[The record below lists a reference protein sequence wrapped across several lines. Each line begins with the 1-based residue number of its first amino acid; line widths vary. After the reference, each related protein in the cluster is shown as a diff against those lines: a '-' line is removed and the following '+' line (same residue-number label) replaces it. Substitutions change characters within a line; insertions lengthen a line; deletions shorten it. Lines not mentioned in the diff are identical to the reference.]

1 MTLIAHS
8 GALMSFQRAVGI
20 MTVPDSWRTS
30 FVTALFVLVIQ
41 SVICLPQTAFAR
53 ASDISR
59 TQSQAEH
66 GSVAQEIELG
76 AAYLGGKSVPR
87 DERKAAYWYE
97 KAANAGDPGAQ
108 QQIGYFYQNGIGV
121 DRDPERAARWFERAV
136 AGGLI
141 SAKVNLGVAYVWGSG
156 VRKDPGF
163 AVQLFREAANKGN
176 GTAACYLG
184 VMYSFGMGVPK
195 DASEGR
201 HWFEAGAKLHD
212 AMAQFN
218 LAMTL
223 FKQDNLM
230 SKDVI
235 ELLRDSAHAGYVRAM
250 HQLGLFIVRDPA
262 LAASPTEATDL
273 LEEAAA
279 NGSWQSSALLGILAR
294 DGRAGVTQNMKV
306 AYYHFRIASLQGGD
320 SATTL
325 LASDLHLLTSELAAD
340 SINSVDADVTAW
352 MEKHKQRCW
361 LTSECAKD

>member
-1 MTLIAHS
+1 MAISSGSADALASKQVEVKAMEMQTAPLRGLEKRVAHS
-8 GALMSFQRAVGI
+8 R
-20 MTVPDSWRTS
+20 
-30 FVTALFVLVIQ
+30 
-41 SVICLPQTAFAR
+41 
-53 ASDISR
+53 
-59 TQSQAEH
+59 
-66 GSVAQEIELG
+66 EL
-76 AAYLGGKSVPR
+76 
-87 DERKAAYWYE
+87 
-97 KAANAGDPGAQ
+97 
-108 QQIGYFYQNGIGV
+108 IGYFYQNGIGV
-121 DRDPERAARWFERAV
+121 DRDPERAAKWFERAV
-136 AGGLI
+136 AGGLT
-141 SAKVNLGVAYVWGSG
+141 SAKVNLGVAYVRGLG

-235 ELLRDSAHAGYVRAM
+235 ELLRDSAHAGYVLAM
-250 HQLGLFIVRDPA
+250 HQLGLFIVRNPA
-262 LAASPTEATDL
+262 LAASPTEAADL

-279 NGSWQSSALLGILAR
+279 NGSWKSSALLGILAR
-294 DGRAGVTQNMKV
+294 DGRAGVTQNKKV
-306 AYYHFRIASLQGGD
+306 AYYHFRIATLQGGD

-340 SINSVDADVTAW
+340 STNSVDSDAIAW
-352 MEKHKQRCW
+352 MEKHKQACW